1 MCMFCAAIPTAA
13 ATGVALDSKQR
24 KSRQQKGLPPQRVRP
39 FAFLTV
45 LVVFLLAVGSA
56 VFHSKFPQVG

>member
-13 ATGVALDSKQR
+13 AAGVALDSKQR

-39 FAFLTV
+39 FAALTALV
-45 LVVFLLAVGSA
+45 LFLLAVGSA
-56 VFHSKFPQVG
+56 IFHSKFPQVG